1 MLTKTQLKIMEIFVS
16 EINEKFSI
24 KQISEILKKPYPLVH
39 RSIVLLVSDNFII
52 KDKRNFLSLNY
63 KENHLEISYIES
75 LRTKEFLKKNKINM
89 LFVKD
94 VLKSIGLDYFTFLI
108 FGSSVQKQ
116 KPRDIDI
123 LIIIEDKNK
132 INSIEKILHNIASNF
147 SQKYDINVIS
157 IESVYEMLAKRD
169 EANIMNETFNN
180 HILIYAVLRKIFQDK
195 QDYSVFLS

>member
-180 HILIYAVLRKIFQDK
+180 HILIFGAENYYRLVKNAR
-195 QDYSVFLS
+195 